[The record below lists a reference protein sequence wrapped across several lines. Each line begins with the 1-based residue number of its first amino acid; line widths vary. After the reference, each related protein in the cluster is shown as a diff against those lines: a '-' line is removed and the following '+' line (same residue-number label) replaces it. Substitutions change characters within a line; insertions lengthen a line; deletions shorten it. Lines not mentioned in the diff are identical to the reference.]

1 MSDNQH
7 EGEFEEELVASSI
20 NDQMVLISGLS
31 GTGKSVSLMNIRD
44 QEDWIYL
51 NCEAGKKL
59 PFRNK
64 FNSYTITDPFQIFEF
79 LDAAADPANGVKG
92 VIIDTISFL
101 MEMYESVHV
110 INSAKLQAAWGSYNQ
125 FLKTLMQQKIAR
137 LQVPVIILGH
147 TKAEF
152 NEQSGTY
159 DIAVPVKG
167 AAKNQGVEAF
177 FSCVVS
183 TKKVAIK
190 DIEAVGYDPQLLTIT
205 DQERKLKYKH
215 VFQLQITEKT
225 TGERIR
231 SPMFMWND
239 QQTYMNN
246 DAQLLIDWLTEFYK

>member
-1 MSDNQH
+1 MS
-7 EGEFEEELVASSI
+7 EFEPSTEDENVISDDQ
-20 NDQMVLISGLS
+20 NDQMVLISGVS

-44 QEDWIYL
+44 QQDWIYL

-64 FNSYTITDPFQIFEF
+64 FNSYTITDPYQVFEF

-101 MEMYESVHV
+101 MDMFESIHV
-110 INSAKLQAAWGSYNQ
+110 INSAKLQGAWGAYNQ
-125 FLKTLMQQKIAR
+125 YLKNLMQQKIAR
-137 LQVPVIILGH
+137 LQIPVIILGH

-152 NEQSGTY
+152 NEQAGQY
-159 DIAVPVKG
+159 DICVPVKG

-183 TKKVAIK
+183 TKKITIK
-190 DIEAVGYDPQLLTIT
+190 DIEEAGYDPALLTIT
-205 DQERKLKYKH
+205 DEERKLKYKH
-215 VFQLQITEKT
+215 VFQLRLTEKT

-239 QQTYMNN
+239 KHTYMNN
-246 DAQLLIDWLTEFYK
+246 DAQLLIDWLKAFYQ